1 MALHL
6 DKPKFS
12 SLKNA
17 LCTVWLKLFQRFC
30 WRWLLNAINFIALL
44 QIYPPGENLQ
54 VFFFGLQFFWQ
65 FLQGVLALHLNNTNL
80 NSSTQECFMPC
91 LVKVL
96 EKKMRTW
103 RDKNN
108 EEDGQRT
115 ELAWDFSSGE
125 LKTDEIHTFVKST
138 ALDNGQF
145 QRLPI
150 AKMLKV
156 KKTNIVIPVERS
168 NSH

>member
-1 MALHL
+1 MH
-6 DKPKFS
+6 
-12 SLKNA
+12 SLVEIVPEV
-17 LCTVWLKLFQRFC
+17 LLKKTFKCHQFYC
-30 WRWLLNAINFIALL
+30 SFAYIAYICIPLGK
-44 QIYPPGENLQ
+44 PPGL
-54 VFFFGLQFFWQ
+54 FFGLQFFGQ

-80 NSSTQECFMPC
+80 NSSTQECFMPR
-91 LVKVL
+91 LVKISQVVL

-115 ELAWDFSSGE
+115 ELAWDISSGE

>member
-1 MALHL
+1 MH
-6 DKPKFS
+6 
-12 SLKNA
+12 SLVEIVPEV
-17 LCTVWLKLFQRFC
+17 LLKKTFKCHQFYC
-30 WRWLLNAINFIALL
+30 SFANISPWGK
-44 QIYPPGENLQ
+44 PPGL
-54 VFFFGLQFFWQ
+54 FFGLQFFWQ